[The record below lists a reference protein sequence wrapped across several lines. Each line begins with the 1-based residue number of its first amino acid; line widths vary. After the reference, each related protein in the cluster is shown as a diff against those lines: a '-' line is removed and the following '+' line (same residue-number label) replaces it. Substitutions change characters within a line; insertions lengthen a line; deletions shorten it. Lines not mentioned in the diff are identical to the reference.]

1 MKELHYNVTG
11 QDRKEL
17 VGIISKVVDMKA
29 VYKFMP
35 TCAYVISNITVEK
48 DGTMVWD
55 ERTDQDTIEAVIIA
69 LAAAGFNPIKDETE
83 AEETGLTIEI
93 PLEKVS
99 IVNLTKLLD
108 AKGKLIKKAL
118 GVEDI
123 RIELK
128 EDRIAFPWFQELPS
142 PEEIKAYSHFIAA
155 LCEMALKQKRITTKE
170 KPVDNEKYAFRCFLL
185 RLGFIGAEYKT
196 ARKIL
201 LKNLSGSSAFK
212 NGGAQHEISE

>member
-17 VGIISKVVDMKA
+17 VGIVSKVVGMKA

-35 TCAYVISNITVEK
+35 TCAFVISNLTVEK

-55 ERTDQDTIEAVIIA
+55 ERTDQGTIEAVIIA
-69 LAAAGFNPIKDETE
+69 LAAAGFNPIKDE

-99 IVNLTKLLD
+99 VGNLTKLLD
-108 AKGKLIKKAL
+108 AKGELIKKAL

-142 PEEIKAYSHFIAA
+142 PEVI
-155 LCEMALKQKRITTKE
+155 
-170 KPVDNEKYAFRCFLL
+170 
-185 RLGFIGAEYKT
+185 
-196 ARKIL
+196 
-201 LKNLSGSSAFK
+201 
-212 NGGAQHEISE
+212 